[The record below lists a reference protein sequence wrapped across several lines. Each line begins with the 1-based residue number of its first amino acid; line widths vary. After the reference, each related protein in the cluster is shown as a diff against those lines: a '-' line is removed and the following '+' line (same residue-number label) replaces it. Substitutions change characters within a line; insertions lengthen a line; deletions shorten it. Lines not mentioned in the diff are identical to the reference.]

1 MSTPSSW
8 SRVAIIGLLL
18 GAGCT
23 SVDPAVPG
31 VAVAADD
38 ADGQPVAELADETPD
53 ALTLVT
59 AGVLTVCANVPLP
72 PFTYEDPAAA
82 TGYGGFD
89 VDLAAEIAER
99 LELTLAVVA
108 VAFEDITSGA
118 VLTENRCDVA
128 ASALTV
134 TDEWTRHLGFTAPYF
149 EVKQSLVVRDD
160 APPME
165 LLASG
170 GMRLGVQT
178 GTPAERF
185 AEREAPAE
193 AEVVLFANTTD
204 LLAALSIGDVDAVIQ
219 DLPTSTT
226 WVAAELEVAVVETFV
241 TEDVYA
247 MAVGAGREDALLRLV
262 DAQLA
267 TIRDDGT
274 RDLLLAEH
282 FAMPAGADDDD
293 ER

>member
-1 MSTPSSW
+1 MSTPSW

-23 SVDPAVPG
+23 SDDPEVPG
-31 VAVAADD
+31 AAVAADD
-38 ADGQPVAELADETPD
+38 ADDQVTAAVADEAPD
-53 ALTLVT
+53 AFTLVT
-59 AGVLTVCANVPLP
+59 PGVLTVCANVPLP
-72 PFTYEDPAAA
+72 PFTYEDPDAA

-89 VDLAAEIAER
+89 VDLAAELAER
-99 LELTLAVVA
+99 LELTLAVVG

-118 VLTENRCDVA
+118 ALAENRCDVA

-134 TDEWTRHLGFTAPYF
+134 TDEWARHLGFTAPYF
-149 EVKQSLVVRDD
+149 EVKQSLVVGDD

-165 LLASG
+165 LTASG
-170 GMRLGVQT
+170 GMRLGVQN
-178 GTPAERF
+178 GMPAERF
-185 AEREAPAE
+185 AEREAPSE
-193 AEVVLFANTTD
+193 AEVVHFANTTD
-204 LLAALSIGDVDAVIQ
+204 LLAALSVGDIDAIIQ
-219 DLPTSTT
+219 DLPTSTA

-247 MAVGAGREDALLRLV
+247 MAVGADRQDALLRSV

-267 TIRDDGT
+267 AIRADGT

-282 FAMPAGADDDD
+282 FAMPAGADG
-293 ER
+293 